1 MRKYGLVLSVAAGAM
16 LMAGCGGGGKSAAA
30 PQPSAQTGSVAPTDS
45 ATPHP
50 TGKTAKTG
58 KPGKTAPGN
67 PGPTVGPGAKCG
79 TATVVSG
86 HVTCAHVAKVF
97 AVYATKKTP
106 KGAATFSGWTCHS
119 KTKAPKSVTCSRSG
133 IVIRSGG

>member
-1 MRKYGLVLSVAAGAM
+1 MRKYGLVLSVAAGAV

-30 PQPSAQTGSVAPTDS
+30 APQPSAPTDSAASTDS

-50 TGKTAKTG
+50 TGKTG

-86 HVTCAHVAKVF
+86 HSTCAHVAKVF